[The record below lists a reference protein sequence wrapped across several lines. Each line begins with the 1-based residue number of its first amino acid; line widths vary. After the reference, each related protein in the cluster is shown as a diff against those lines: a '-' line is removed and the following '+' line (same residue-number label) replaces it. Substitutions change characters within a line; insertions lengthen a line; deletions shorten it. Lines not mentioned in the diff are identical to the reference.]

1 MKHHNPKSLPIY
13 ALRYKS
19 VREVTVWI
27 YITGVSESLLCG
39 SGAGILSKMIIY
51 PLDIIK
57 KRLEIQGFEKAR
69 TDFGSV
75 RHYKGLNDCLTTIVK
90 QEGPRG
96 LFKGL
101 SPSLLKAGLAAS
113 SNFLVYEQCCYLLRV
128 FYLSSSWYLFFQALI
143 FITNFCA

>member
-19 VREVTVWI
+19 VREVTVCI

-69 TDFGSV
+69 TDCGSV
-75 RHYKGLNDCLTTIVK
+75 RHYMDILPLGC
-90 QEGPRG
+90 
-96 LFKGL
+96 
-101 SPSLLKAGLAAS
+101 
-113 SNFLVYEQCCYLLRV
+113 
-128 FYLSSSWYLFFQALI
+128 LFFFVLRILI
-143 FITNFCA
+143 TPLVFSNSSYIFMCTSINGIDDENNNKKKQKIGHTNLQQK